1 MLLPPIEEVVN
12 TYSKLVEEKEDIDS
26 ANRFLAS
33 VCAMAAYASYAGAL
47 KPEEV
52 SNYAEELRE
61 KIVEGPEMLNPYV
74 FGLLG
79 DLIED
84 PTDLE
89 RIKERLIQIWSID
102 QLGLE
107 D

>member
-1 MLLPPIEEVVN
+1 MLLPSVDEVVQ
-12 TYSKLVEEKEDIDS
+12 TYSKLIEKEDVDS

-33 VCAMAAYASYAGAL
+33 VCAMAAYATYAGVL

-52 SNYAEELRE
+52 REYADNLRL

-74 FGLLG
+74 FALLG

-84 PTDLE
+84 PTDIE
-89 RIKERLIQIWSID
+89 KIKERLIYIWSID

>member
-1 MLLPPIEEVVN
+1 MKLPPIQDVVE
-12 TYSKLVEEKEDIDS
+12 TYSKFVEKEDIDS

-33 VCAMAAYASYAGAL
+33 VCATIAYATAAGTLDPEDAKSYAD
-47 KPEEV
+47 
-52 SNYAEELRE
+52 ELRE
-61 KIVEGPEMLNPYV
+61 RIVEGPEMLNPYV

-89 RIKERLIQIWSID
+89 RVKERLRLIWSMD
-102 QLGLE
+102 YLGLE

>member
-1 MLLPPIEEVVN
+1 MLLPPIDEVIN
-12 TYSKLVEEKEDIDS
+12 TYSKLIEKEDVDS

-33 VCAMAAYASYAGAL
+33 VCAMAAYATYAGVL
-47 KPEEV
+47 SPEEV
-52 SNYAEELRE
+52 SKYADELRE

-84 PTDLE
+84 PKDIE
-89 RIKERLIQIWSID
+89 RIKERLIHIWSMD